1 MSGNFAKLEK
11 VAITFVMSLRQHG
24 TTRFHWTDFH
34 EIWYLRIVSKSAEE
48 IQLFLNS
55 D

>member
-1 MSGNFAKLEK
+1 LSGNFAKLGK
-11 VAITFVMSLRQHG
+11 AAITFVMSLRLHG
-24 TTRFHWTDFH
+24 TTWFHWADFR

-48 IQLFLNS
+48 IQLLLNS